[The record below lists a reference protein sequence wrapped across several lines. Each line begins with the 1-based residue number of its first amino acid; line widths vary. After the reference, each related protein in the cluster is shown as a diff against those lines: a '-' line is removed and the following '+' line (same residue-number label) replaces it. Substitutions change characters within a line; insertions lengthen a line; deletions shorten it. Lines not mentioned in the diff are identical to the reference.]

1 MDKTLESGW
10 LVSQFGQEVTVKNS
24 ILISVVAVTLC
35 TAACNSGTTAQSNV
49 VAVSAAAPAE
59 PASRPEAV
67 SSEEFFTTSG
77 PIVVENQIDVDAQ
90 REGIVSSL
98 LVDTGTYVQKGQLL
112 AQLDDRQ
119 LAADRDAAAAKMR
132 SIEADVKN
140 WEAEQKVA
148 ETDLLRSEEMMKANL
163 ITQQQLEHDRYK
175 LVASK
180 YEFQREHENLAQ
192 QQATVRSLG
201 LELEKTRITAP
212 FGGIVAR
219 RYIKQGER
227 VTAGERM
234 FWVSATSP
242 LRVKFTLPERF
253 LGVVKKG
260 DRLPFGPS
268 AKLDQAQSATVV
280 QVSPIVDPGSGT
292 IEVLAELPK
301 SQAAMQPGMTAFVR
315 VKNPK

>member
-1 MDKTLESGW
+1 
-10 LVSQFGQEVTVKNS
+10 VKNS
-24 ILISVVAVTLC
+24 ILIAVVAVTLC
-35 TAACNSGTTAQSNV
+35 TAACNSGTPTQSNL
-49 VAVSAAAPAE
+49 VAVSAAAPSE

-90 REGIVSSL
+90 REGIVAAL

-212 FGGIVAR
+212 FAGIVAR

-260 DRLPFGPS
+260 DRLPVGPS
-268 AKLDQAQSATVV
+268 AKLDHAQSAIVV